1 MPGTTVGQSMNLGF
15 PGTFSRNGDCVIEAY
30 QVRATDA
37 AGPNFGDV
45 VVDNLGTQPQTLS
58 SLAAFIAAGGT
69 FTAALFGGIAVRE
82 VKSFLTYQPTPQ
94 FSGYLPGD
102 YCDAIKRGSVSVKCN
117 VGAPTPKGPVYV
129 RTVYNNA
136 IPAGIVGGIEAAADG
151 ANTVLLPNVVWQTG
165 LIDGNAVSEITIMTR
180 QI

>member
-1 MPGTTVGQSMNLGF
+1 MPGTVIGQSLNLGF

-37 AGPNFGDV
+37 AGPNFGDLL
-45 VVDNLGTQPQTLS
+45 VDNLGTQPQTLS
-58 SLAAFIAAGGT
+58 SLAAFLAAGGT

-82 VKSFLTYQPTPQ
+82 VKSFLTYQPTPGYA
-94 FSGYLPGD
+94 GYLPGD
-102 YCDAIKRGSVSVKCN
+102 YCDAIKRGSVVVKCN
-117 VGAPTPKGPVYV
+117 VGAPTPKGPVYA
-129 RTVYNNA
+129 RIAANGS

-151 ANTVLLPNVVWQTG
+151 ANTILLPNLVWQTG
-165 LIDGNAVSEITIMTR
+165 LIDGNLVAELTILTR